1 MCNTDSLGEQI
12 QRAFPGARVVKAL
25 NTVTAAMMVNPQAVG
40 GGDHHVFVSG
50 DDPEAKGEVTRLLRD
65 WFGWRNVLDLGD
77 ITTARGTEMYLAL
90 WIRMMIAM
98 GSPMFNIKVV
108 R

>member
-1 MCNTDSLGEQI
+1 
-12 QRAFPGARVVKAL
+12 VVKSL
-25 NTVTAAMMVNPQAVG
+25 NTVNASVMVDPERVG

-50 DDPEAKGEVTRLLRD
+50 NDDEAKAQVTDILRS

-77 ITTARGTEMYLAL
+77 ISSARGPEMYLAL
-90 WIRMMIAM
+90 WLRAFSAL
-98 GSPMFNIKVV
+98 GDPMVNVKLV